1 MKEQW
6 KKQMQ
11 QKMADYQES
20 DIEPSWAELEKI
32 LAAKQKARVIP
43 LWGKRA
49 AAAVVIFL
57 LVGAGYRILNYQ
69 KVTSSE
75 ETPKELTK
83 TSDPEKESEKDT
95 PTQVSSEKPL
105 IANVMTRKLQ
115 TSNQTEPESPMAET
129 EPSAIDKEPTMTDK
143 EPSKE
148 EIPASA
154 DTVVHPSYSPNRQ
167 TVIYPSDL
175 RKHSASSNRLTAMI
189 YYSNTMASSSQIY
202 TSVTQI
208 ENPSQQDPT
217 VGGKDGNHPGGPQGN
232 GDVETDNGNN
242 SNGDD
247 DGNNGDETRSSTGKY
262 NSAAPTYK
270 DIETRESTHHYQPVR
285 FGFSL
290 RYRLNERWG
299 IESGLTYT
307 RHSSDITKTVEKKFT
322 TIQQQL
328 TYIGVPLNVSYQVWS
343 SRYFNF
349 YLSAGTLAE
358 KMVKGSHT
366 TSGLTTSVSISPL
379 QFSLNAAAG
388 AELKFFRDFSLYAEP
403 MLSYYF
409 DNGSQISTIYQEKP
423 FNYGFNIGLRFNI
436 NR

>member
-11 QKMADYQES
+11 QKMADYQEF
-20 DIEPSWAELEKI
+20 DIEPSWAELEQI

-57 LVGAGYRILNYQ
+57 LVGAGYWILNYQ
-69 KVTSSE
+69 KTASSE

-83 TSDPEKESEKDT
+83 TSNPEKESEKDT

-115 TSNQTEPESPMAET
+115 TSNQIEPESSMAET
-129 EPSAIDKEPTMTDK
+129 EASTINKEPTMADDK
-143 EPSKE
+143 PSKE
-148 EIPASA
+148 EIPASV

-167 TVIYPSDL
+167 IVIYPSEL

-202 TSVTQI
+202 TSVKQI
-208 ENPSQQDPT
+208 EIPSQQDPA
-217 VGGKDGNHPGGPQGN
+217 GEGKDGGTDPSMSFEGGEK
-232 GDVETDNGNN
+232 GDNKDG
-242 SNGDD
+242 D
-247 DGNNGDETRSSTGKY
+247 DGNNGHETHSSTDKH
-262 NSAAPTYK
+262 NPATPTYK
-270 DIETRESTHHYQPVR
+270 DIETSESTHHHHPIR

-299 IESGLTYT
+299 IESGLAYT

-328 TYIGVPLNVSYQVWS
+328 TYIGIPLNVIYQVWS

-349 YLSAGTLAE
+349 YLSAGTLVE

-366 TSGLTTSVSISPL
+366 TSGLTTSVSINPL

-409 DNGSQISTIYQEKP
+409 DNGSRISTIYQEKP
-423 FNYGFNIGLRFNI
+423 FNCGFNIGLRFNI

>member
-20 DIEPSWAELEKI
+20 DIEPSWAELEQI

-43 LWGKRA
+43 LWGKRVA
-49 AAAVVIFL
+49 ASVVIFL
-57 LVGAGYRILNYQ
+57 LAGAGYWILNYQ
-69 KVTSSE
+69 KATSSE

-83 TSDPEKESEKDT
+83 TSNPEKESEKDT

-129 EPSAIDKEPTMTDK
+129 EPSAIDNEPIMADK

-154 DTVVHPSYSPNRQ
+154 DTVVHPSYPSSRQ
-167 TVIYPSDL
+167 TVIYSSDL
-175 RKHSASSNRLTAMI
+175 RKLSTSSNRLTAMI

-202 TSVTQI
+202 TSATQI
-208 ENPSQQDPT
+208 EIPSQQDPA
-217 VGGKDGNHPGGPQGN
+217 GEGKDGWIDPYEGGEKGEN
-232 GDVETDNGNN
+232 KD
-242 SNGDD
+242 
-247 DGNNGDETRSSTGKY
+247 GDETHSNTGKPDP
-262 NSAAPTYK
+262 ATPTYK
-270 DIETRESTHHYQPVR
+270 DVETRESTHHHHPIR

-328 TYIGVPLNVSYQVWS
+328 TYIGIPLNVFYQVWS

-349 YLSAGTLAE
+349 YLSAGTLVE

-379 QFSLNAAAG
+379 QFSLNTAAG
-388 AELKFFRDFSLYAEP
+388 AELKFSRDFSLYAEP

-409 DNGSQISTIYQEKP
+409 DNGSRISIFYQEKP

>member
-57 LVGAGYRILNYQ
+57 LVGAGYWIHNYQ
-69 KVTSSE
+69 KATSSE

-83 TSDPEKESEKDT
+83 TSNPEKESEKDT

-129 EPSAIDKEPTMTDK
+129 DPSMIDKEPTMTDK
-143 EPSKE
+143 ESSKE

-189 YYSNTMASSSQIY
+189 YYSNTMASGSQIY

-232 GDVETDNGNN
+232 GDVDL
-242 SNGDD
+242 
-247 DGNNGDETRSSTGKY
+247 RSSTGKY

-270 DIETRESTHHYQPVR
+270 DIETRESTHHHQPVR

-290 RYRLNERWG
+290 RYRLNDRWG

-349 YLSAGTLAE
+349 YLSAGTLLE

-403 MLSYYF
+403 ILSYYF
-409 DNGSQISTIYQEKP
+409 DNGSHLCERRHVGNSMQQQ
-423 FNYGFNIGLRFNI
+423 
-436 NR
+436 